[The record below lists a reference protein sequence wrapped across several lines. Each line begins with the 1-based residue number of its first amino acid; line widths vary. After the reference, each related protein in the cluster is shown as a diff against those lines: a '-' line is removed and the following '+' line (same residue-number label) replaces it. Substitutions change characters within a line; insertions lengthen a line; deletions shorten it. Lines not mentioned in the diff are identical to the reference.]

1 MLFNS
6 WEFWAFFPIIY
17 FLYLV
22 IPSLRIQ
29 NLLLLAASYYF
40 YAAWDWRFL
49 SLIVISTVVDYIC
62 GQGIIN
68 AKSHW
73 GRRAYLITS
82 LTFNLGFLGFFKYYD
97 FFVENMEELLVAIG
111 FTPSN
116 LWLNIVLPVGISFYT
131 FQTMSYTID
140 IYRGNLRP
148 TRNFLNFA
156 LFVSFFPQLVAGPI
170 ERAKHFLPQIERPRK
185 LNSEQLSQGA
195 WLIFWGLF
203 KKIAVAD
210 NLAPIVDSIYANSMN
225 ATSAEVYLGTLA
237 FAFQIYCDF
246 SGYSDVARGLAKLMG
261 FDLMLNFNQ
270 PYFALSPSDF
280 WRRWHISLS
289 TWLRDYLYIPLGGN
303 RRGARRTY
311 INLAITMF
319 LGGLWHGASWNFI
332 WWGVFHGLI
341 LMLYNRASDDENQP
355 KSGFQVFHKRFI
367 MFQLT
372 LLGWLLFR
380 STGFQATD
388 GIQTLTSFDQIN
400 QLLFSFT
407 NGIGIDRT
415 SLDLLCNILFFAS
428 PLLVMDYFEYK
439 TNDHFFLQKQPL
451 LLRSFC
457 YALLT
462 LFWIIYG
469 RQGGNEFIYF
479 QF

>member
-6 WEFWAFFPIIY
+6 WDFWVFFALIY
-17 FLYLV
+17 ALYLLL
-22 IPSLRIQ
+22 PFLRFQ
-29 NLLLLAASYYF
+29 NALLLVASYYF

-49 SLIVISTVVDYIC
+49 SLIVISTIVDYIC
-62 GQGIIN
+62 GQGIVN
-68 AKSHW
+68 AK
-73 GRRAYLITS
+73 GTGVRRAYLITS

-97 FFVENMEELLVAIG
+97 FFAENLNDLLIAIG
-111 FTPSN
+111 FMPSN

-140 IYRGNLRP
+140 IYRGNLKP
-148 TRNFLNFA
+148 TRNLLNFA

-185 LNSEQLSQGA
+185 LNAEQLSQGS

-210 NLAPIVDSIYANSMN
+210 NLAPIVDSIYANSAN
-225 ATSAEVYLGTLA
+225 ATVAEVYVGTLA

-270 PYFALSPSDF
+270 PYFALNPSDF

-303 RRGARRTY
+303 RRGTTRTY
-311 INLAITMF
+311 INLAIVMF
-319 LGGLWHGASWNFI
+319 LGGLWHGASWNFV
-332 WWGVFHGLI
+332 WWGIFHGCI
-341 LMLYNRASDDENQP
+341 LMLYHGAREEDDQALL
-355 KSGFQVFHKRFI
+355 SGIGFRKWFV

-372 LLGWLLFR
+372 LFGWLLFR
-380 STGFQATD
+380 SVGFQTLD
-388 GIQTLTSFDQIN
+388 GVKTLTSFEQIYQLLCSFQNGLGLN
-400 QLLFSFT
+400 QL
-407 NGIGIDRT
+407 
-415 SLDLLCNILFFAS
+415 SLDLLWSVLFYTA
-428 PLLVMDYFEYK
+428 PLLVIDCFEYK
-439 TNDHFFLQKQPL
+439 TGNHFFLQKKSL
-451 LLRSFC
+451 FIRSFA
-457 YALLT
+457 YAVLAA
-462 LFWIIYG
+462 FWIIYG